1 MPHPSLRLTPH
12 AHLVFEDSSDAPE
25 LDARVAARLAEAFS
39 RGSGEGLLRL
49 GAGEVGQAC
58 RRSSC
63 GGADLRRATWPR
75 LCLQSSAEVA
85 APTDS
90 RTRVPG
96 VDGADDA
103 GGGIPDDGRAAHAV
117 AGDRRGAGG
126 VACRGKNRPAE
137 LPQGAES
144 RLEPGRSRA
153 LQPGGEPPRRRSTVR
168 LPRHLHDPALR
179 PGARAARAARPGAAR
194 IRRRGQSRE
203 AAVAA
208 AAGAARRRDLRLAPA
223 MVDAGELYHPLR
235 WTPREASR
243 LLGQRARPGACRR
256 RRAHAAVVA
265 GQPSAAA
272 AGDGHRRRAQA
283 LGARARGRAG
293 LPHGRDAGRR
303 DAEREGDRRAAVRHR
318 LAGAAARP
326 MGRDRSRAP
335 RALDPAVP
343 RGRATGGARR
353 SELRRGHAHAGRGRG
368 RRCGER
374 CRRRRLVA
382 RDGRPVARGDAAA
395 AALAR
400 RCRCRSKSR
409 AARHAAPVSA
419 RRHAVAATA
428 VGARP
433 RRLPRRRHGAGQDD
447 PGAGAAAGTAARA
460 EPAGGARIAAG
471 QLGGGDGE
479 IRARPEGG
487 DRASLRDDRPSR
499 SANSR
504 RRGRRNSIWRSP
516 ATARCC
522 ASRRCPRSSGAMR
535 SSTRRRRSRTRTRS
549 RRARRRH

>member
-1 MPHPSLRLTPH
+1 MKGGVLDPMQRPKSRQGPAISSGRPIASTIVH
-12 AHLVFEDSSDAPE
+12 AASESASH
-25 LDARVAARLAEAFS
+25 AARAPGLRRRLRRAGIGRARRSAAGRCVLARQR
-39 RGSGEGLLRL
+39 RGIAAAR
-49 GAGEVGQAC
+49 C
-58 RRSSC
+58 RRS
-63 GGADLRRATWPR
+63 GAGAAAALPVVARICDALRGRAVPAIIRGSSGTHRRRA
-75 LCLQSSAEVA
+75 C
-85 APTDS
+85 
-90 RTRVPG
+90 VPG

-137 LPQGAES
+137 LPQGPES
-144 RLEPGRSRA
+144 RLEPGRPRA
-153 LQPGGEPPRRRSTVR
+153 LQPGGEPQRRRCAVR
-168 LPRHLHDPALR
+168 LPRHLHDAAYR

-208 AAGAARRRDLRLAPA
+208 AAGAARRRDLRLAAADGRCGRALPSAALDAARGLPPA
-223 MVDAGELYHPLR
+223 R
-235 WTPREASR
+235 
-243 LLGQRARPGACRR
+243 QRARPGTCRR

-265 GQPSAAA
+265 CQPSAAA
-272 AGDGHRRRAQA
+272 AGDRHRRRAQA
-283 LGARARGRAG
+283 LGARARRRAG

-326 MGRDRSRAP
+326 MGRDRSGAP

-343 RGRATGGARR
+343 RGRATGGARGP
-353 SELRRGHAHAGRGRG
+353 ELRRGHAHAGRRRG

-382 RDGRPVARGDAAA
+382 RDGRAVAGGDAAA

-400 RCRCRSKSR
+400 RCRCRSRSR
-409 AARHAAPVSA
+409 AARHAAAVSA
-419 RRHAVAATA
+419 GRRAVAATA

-447 PGAGAAAGTAARA
+447 PGAGAAAGAAARA

-471 QLGGGDGE
+471 QLGGGDRA

-487 DRASLRDDRPSR
+487 DRASVRDDGRADR
-499 SANSR
+499 RIHR
-504 RRGRRNSIWRSP
+504 RRGRRNSIW
-516 ATARCC
+516 
-522 ASRRCPRSSGAMR
+522 
-535 SSTRRRRSRTRTRS
+535 
-549 RRARRRH
+549 